1 MCFYLKWCEKIK
13 IQYKK
18 NTKTQPKKTVCET
31 VNFVSTKLNKPK
43 ILSRNT
49 KEWHNTFIIFL

>member
-43 ILSRNT
+43 NP
-49 KEWHNTFIIFL
+49 F